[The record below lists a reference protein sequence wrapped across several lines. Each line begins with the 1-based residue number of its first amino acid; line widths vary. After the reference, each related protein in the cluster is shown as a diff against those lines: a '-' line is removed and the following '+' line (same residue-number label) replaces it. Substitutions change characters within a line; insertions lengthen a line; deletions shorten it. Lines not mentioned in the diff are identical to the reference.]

1 MVKKSKYF
9 DFRSRSTEEETEL
22 SLEGSVQQFGEDQS
36 LEDVLEDPESGDSET
51 ANEVEV
57 SEKTLKFKISTECSI
72 PTTGRKSYPG
82 SRKGSRERGQHLN
95 HTDLTRMMQQKGK
108 LKVTA
113 YSFDHHFMSDNK
125 KLSVDTP
132 SFLDEYA
139 LTLKKKFEEGLNHGN
154 SPEENGNECVLS
166 KETINLNKRNSEHSV
181 KTGDDT
187 STNKKSILKCPPS
200 LESKNN
206 HVVGEGLRI
215 HLNSEFPE
223 EGKNKYKYSG
233 QSENEISVISLKD
246 EAKVQA
252 DGRPNKSSIFTKF
265 RLQLTDRFGLSQ
277 DSKLKYSK
285 NNNFSK
291 SPPTHKPGKVCQ

>member
-1 MVKKSKYF
+1 M
-9 DFRSRSTEEETEL
+9 
-22 SLEGSVQQFGEDQS
+22 
-36 LEDVLEDPESGDSET
+36 
-51 ANEVEV
+51 EV

-139 LTLKKKFEEGLNHGN
+139 LTLKKKFEEGLNDHEN

-181 KTGDDT
+181 KTGDDA

-206 HVVGEGLRI
+206 HVMGEGLRI
-215 HLNSEFPE
+215 HLNSEFQE
-223 EGKNKYKYSG
+223 ESKNKYKYSG
-233 QSENEISVISLKD
+233 QSENDISVISLKD

-252 DGRPNKSSIFTKF
+252 VLSDGRANRSSILTKF
-265 RLQLTDRFGLSQ
+265 RQLTDRFGLSQ
-277 DSKLKYSK
+277 DSKMKYNK

-291 SPPTHKPGKVCQ
+291 SPPSHKTGKICQ